1 MRIRLLLIIFSLLTF
16 AAFTMGMTAVP
27 TDTVFSC
34 KGLKLGDDYQAMVKS
49 FGTPWYNDDRLVYGR
64 AVTYYIYHDKTQIG
78 IAKKTG
84 KIVDIRLVD
93 KDYSINKNI
102 RWGAT
107 PYKMQSVFGKAER
120 EFVDGNSY
128 FIYSLKTDAK
138 KRLLLQLDSMEDYLI
153 GIRFTSLPLTD
164 DEADEAMYNDS
175 DELDDNI
182 INHNEIDTSA
192 VKNNKKSASPLQ
204 INFKTQKS
212 W

>member
-1 MRIRLLLIIFSLLTF
+1 MRIRSLLILFSLLIF
-16 AAFTMGMTAVP
+16 AFFTMGMTTVP

-34 KGLKLGDDYQAMVKS
+34 KGLKLGDDYQSMVKS
-49 FGTPWYNDDRLVYGR
+49 FGNPWYNDDRLVYGR

-84 KIVDIRLVD
+84 QIVDIILAD
-93 KDYSINKNI
+93 KKYSINKNI

-107 PYKMQSVFGKAER
+107 PYKMQSVFGKGER
-120 EFVDGNSY
+120 EFVDGKSY
-128 FIYSLKTDAK
+128 FIYSLKADAK
-138 KRLLLQLDSMEDYLI
+138 KRLLLQLDPMEDYLI

-164 DEADEAMYNDS
+164 DEADEAMYNDN

-192 VKNNKKSASPLQ
+192 VNSSQKTSSSMQ
-204 INFKTQKS
+204 IKFKTQKS